1 MQIKLKF
8 SLLDNALDSLALG
21 LEFALS
27 DRQDK
32 SKLKLAVLL
41 VAQSVELLL
50 KERLRREHWSL
61 IYRNVDKAGS
71 YDAIT
76 VSINEAKKRLA
87 TITNITLSKD
97 HDDAVEEIRK
107 TRNRIQHFE
116 VNITFEQV
124 VAQVNA
130 AIQFLI
136 SFLHAELDIDIRDV
150 IPVDVY
156 QSLVEIEELATELRE
171 LAVKRVE
178 EVEKEYQPTKL
189 ADLAA
194 SDFETILCPQCF
206 EEFYTFM
213 PSHSLSVCQFCG
225 YEGGFV
231 ECARCGSMYPA
242 GDMMI
247 HSSGPD
253 FAMCENCWRDL
264 MAE

>member
-1 MQIKLKF
+1 MRSKLKF

-21 LEFALS
+21 LKFALS

-32 SKLKLAVLL
+32 SKLKLSVLL

-50 KERLRREHWSL
+50 KERLRRVHWSL
-61 IYRNVDKAGS
+61 IYRNEDKAGS

-76 VSINEAKKRLA
+76 VSIKEAKKRLA
-87 TITNITLSKD
+87 AISITLSED
-97 HDDAVEEIRK
+97 HDAAVDEIRK

-171 LAVKRVE
+171 LAIKRVE
-178 EVEKEYQPTKL
+178 EAKKEYQPTRL

-194 SDFETILCPQCF
+194 SDFETLLCPQCF

-213 PSHSLSVCQFCG
+213 PSHGLSVCQFCG

-231 ECARCGSMYPA
+231 ECARCGSMYPD

-247 HSSGPD
+247 HSSGLD
-253 FAMCENCWRDL
+253 FAMCESCRGDL
-264 MAE
+264 MVE